1 MNTTTTLPTWVTI
14 SRIPRPVL
22 IFAGL
27 ILLLA
32 GIKAVTGGLGA
43 SRPANVALAVGD
55 GLMSVFHDDKSLENM
70 ILIFTKD
77 GKNNDGTVEL
87 RDFGAGL
94 GRLLFGGGVARAGG
108 NLYFRNYRHRSG
120 VVLNGGPLAIE
131 LSNADSNGE
140 KAGRF
145 RVQGSVAVSGS
156 DQPVVVQLDFISPK
170 ETYDVRQL
178 TGSVILNG
186 TTTPLQP

>member
-1 MNTTTTLPTWVTI
+1 MNTTTPIPAWVTT
-14 SRIPRPVL
+14 SRAPRPVL
-22 IFAGL
+22 VFVGL

-32 GIKAVTGGLGA
+32 VIKAVTGGLGA
-43 SRPANVALAVGD
+43 NRPANIALAVGD

-120 VVLNGGPLAIE
+120 VVLNGGPLSIE

-145 RVQGSVAVSGS
+145 RVQGSLTASGS
-156 DQPVVVQLDFISPK
+156 DQPAYVQLDFVSPR
-170 ETYDVRQL
+170 ETYEVSQL
-178 TGSVILNG
+178 TGSVKLNG